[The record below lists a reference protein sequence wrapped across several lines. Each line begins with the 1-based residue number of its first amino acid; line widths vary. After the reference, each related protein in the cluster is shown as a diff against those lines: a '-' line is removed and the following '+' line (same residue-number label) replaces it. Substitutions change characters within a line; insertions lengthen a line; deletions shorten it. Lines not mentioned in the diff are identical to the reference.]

1 MVQFRWKRILNLIQ
15 IFFCGL
21 ENIFVTRVS
30 PANQPRTQAFIS
42 AIRHDPLA
50 YKRPWYRLVTCFHKL
65 FDPVG
70 GVVEITKLRRDVI
83 PIFSTPYW
91 RNPSISLFFSLH
103 FALVNSVH
111 WNVILRRKQVVCL
124 EKLFLGMDVLG
135 VLPTGYEKS
144 LIFHVLPLIFFAKER
159 LEKGIEFETL
169 TCLHSTIHLL
179 LLLLWCRH

>member
-1 MVQFRWKRILNLIQ
+1 M
-15 IFFCGL
+15 
-21 ENIFVTRVS
+21 
-30 PANQPRTQAFIS
+30 
-42 AIRHDPLA
+42 
-50 YKRPWYRLVTCFHKL
+50 
-65 FDPVG
+65 
-70 GVVEITKLRRDVI
+70 
-83 PIFSTPYW
+83 
-91 RNPSISLFFSLH
+91 
-103 FALVNSVH
+103 NSVH